1 MSALLAAARKRTLNT
16 RTMMTR
22 PASTIAQSR
31 AGQPAVSTSRHSYAQ
46 RLASLQPTAPRSSVA
61 SRQFQRPSYQ
71 RSSSWRT
78 GQTVS
83 RASRLAQVGT
93 SRRPLTSASSRY
105 DAIMR
110 NSFSRTSTSTARQTT
125 QSRPVATS
133 LKRVDGGLHI
143 QWTSRSGARYQVQGS
158 SDLNQWTNVGSARG
172 GMGGRDSMKVNSVS
186 GGPRYYRVVQVD

>member
-1 MSALLAAARKRTLNT
+1 MVSAARRRSLNT
-16 RTMMTR
+16 RSLMTR
-22 PASTIAQSR
+22 PAYTIAQSR

-61 SRQFQRPSYQ
+61 SRQFQRSSYQ

-110 NSFSRTSTSTARQTT
+110 NSFSRTSTARQTT

-158 SDLNQWTNVGSARG
+158 SDLNQWTNVGSARS
-172 GMGGRDSMKVNSVS
+172 GMGGRDSMQVNSVS